1 MVSGTRVLLQWVMI
15 FVEVGSRAAVPKG
28 SFVRPPD
35 RSLVSSKKRFGGSTF
50 SVKEISC
57 SRGLGANRP
66 SVCSTVCLLSFS
78 HIMGICGLNIVGDP
92 SRWTVRSSIS
102 QSVSQLDGSLW
113 IIGWII
119 AYYHG

>member
-57 SRGLGANRP
+57 SRGLGANRHLWF
-66 SVCSTVCLLSFS
+66 VRLSF
-78 HIMGICGLNIVGDP
+78 GLFYCL
-92 SRWTVRSSIS
+92 SI
-102 QSVSQLDGSLW
+102 
-113 IIGWII
+113 
-119 AYYHG
+119 